1 MKKVLKLL
9 GVLTLLFS
17 LFASLGV
24 NALEIIHAADT
35 ATVTLHK
42 KMMNEYPDE
51 LQNTGAVDD
60 RFDIYEDYTDGVWF
74 SVYDVTNDYYIA
86 RDGGATVDNALA
98 AAKAVNL
105 TGRTALVTGETDED
119 GEVDF
124 ILDKKDTDGRH
135 KVYLFVET
143 PKDGLTVAA
152 NMLLMFPV
160 YRMNED
166 GTYTDIELEDIHLY
180 PKNVVEK
187 GGLQVSKRG
196 SADQALIND
205 AEFIVQSNVTNRY
218 LSGVANGYFT
228 WSENEADAFKFLS
241 GKNYGI
247 GANAITDVVG
257 TTGLLNINGL
267 IPGSYKLIETDAPS
281 NTAII
286 DAQNNRDFTIVAGAT
301 TPTSVTVLN
310 DTILVDKDV
319 VGDKRDY
326 NVGDDIPYSVTVNIP
341 MGMADRLSN
350 NDYKH
355 PSMIITDMP
364 ELGLQFKAITSVK
377 ADGVELIYDPTLL
390 DTTGRGFELTL
401 PANLLATYAGK
412 DLVITY
418 NMYLDNNANPDV
430 DINNVATVSVSDILT
445 DEDDGPEVYTGG
457 KRFIK
462 VDKDSQ
468 GNTLADAVFVV
479 RNGVEEDSL
488 YLAIDANGAVTW
500 VGDLALAKRFK
511 TLANGMIDIRGLEF
525 GTYYLEEIEAPEDFV
540 IGEELIEFQIFRGSY
555 LTVDGLVTPTNVVN
569 IRKGR
574 LPSTGGS
581 GIVGIVGIG
590 LVLITTTGGYYLKR
604 RSAE

>member
-24 NALEIIHAADT
+24 NALEVIHAADT

-42 KMMNEYPDE
+42 KMMNEYPDA

-105 TGRTALVTGETDED
+105 TGRTALDTGETDVD

-124 ILDKKDTDGRH
+124 TLDKKDTDGRH

-267 IPGSYKLIETDAPS
+267 IPGSYKLIETDAPA

-310 DTILVDKDV
+310 DTIIVDKDV

-326 NVGDDIPYSVTVNIP
+326 NVGDDIPYSITVNIP

-377 ADGVELIYDPTLL
+377 VDGVELIYNPALL
-390 DTTGRGFELTL
+390 DTTGLGFELTL

-445 DEDDGPEVYTGG
+445 DEDNGPEVYTGG

-479 RNGVEEDSL
+479 RNGDEEDSL
-488 YLAIDANGAVTW
+488 YLAIDANGAVSW
-500 VGDLALAKRFK
+500 VADLALAKRFK

>member
-24 NALEIIHAADT
+24 NALEVIHAADT

-105 TGRTALVTGETDED
+105 TGRAALVTGETDED

-124 ILDKKDTDGRH
+124 TLAKKDTDGRH

-160 YRMNED
+160 YRMNTD
-166 GTYTDIELEDIHLY
+166 GTYMDVELDDIHLY
-180 PKNVVEK
+180 PKNI
-187 GGLQVSKRG
+187 VSKGDLEVTKRKT
-196 SADQALIND
+196 ADNTLLND

-218 LSGVANGYFT
+218 LTGVANGYYT
-228 WSENEADAFKFLS
+228 WGARENAAKFLT
-241 GKNYGI
+241 GHQYGI
-247 GANAITDVVG
+247 GPTNITDIASSNG
-257 TTGLLNINGL
+257 ILRINGL
-267 IPGSYKLIETDAPS
+267 IPGSYKLIETNSPT

-286 DAQNNRDFTIVAGAT
+286 DSENNQDFTIVPGAT
-301 TPTSVTVLN
+301 SATTLTVMN
-310 DTILVDKDV
+310 DTILVDKDI

-326 NVGDDIPYSVTVNIP
+326 NVGDLIPYAIKVNIP
-341 MGMADRLSN
+341 EGMGDESN
-350 NDYKH
+350 GDYKH
-355 PSMIITDMP
+355 PSMTITDAP
-364 ELGLQFKAITSVK
+364 DAGLQFNNIVEIKAGNTIIPLSDV
-377 ADGVELIYDPTLL
+377 TLAES
-390 DTTGRGFELTL
+390 DSGNGFVLTI
-401 PANLLATYAGK
+401 PASALAAYKGK
-412 DLVITY
+412 MLEITY
-418 NMYLDNNANPDV
+418 NMFLDENADPDV
-430 DINNVATVSVSDILT
+430 GYNNKATVTTSRIT
-445 DEDDGPEVYTGG
+445 DNDDGPEVFTGG
-457 KRFIK
+457 KRFVK

-525 GTYYLEEIEAPEDFV
+525 GTYYLEEIEAPADFV
-540 IGEELIEFQIFRGSY
+540 IGEELIEFQIIQGSY
-555 LTVDGLVTPTNVVN
+555 FTVNGLVTPTNVVN